1 MIRCDMLRSDLLC
14 DVVSIKKR
22 LLLFLI
28 RGVGER
34 GLGRARVPYGRKIEL
49 AQFALPRQQTTS
61 KIFSERWNQIA
72 KRMEI
77 EIIDGKN

>member
-1 MIRCDMLRSDLLC
+1 MIKCDILTSDLLC
-14 DVVSIKKR
+14 DVVGIEKC

-28 RGVGER
+28 RGVGDS

-61 KIFSERWNQIA
+61 KTFSERWN
-72 KRMEI
+72 
-77 EIIDGKN
+77 